1 LLRIAAKE
9 ETMDLAYVGLTFVLL
24 ALTFGLVQLCE
35 RV

>member
-1 LLRIAAKE
+1 LLTIGAE
-9 ETMDLAYVGLTFVLL
+9 ETMDIAYVALTFVLL